1 MIKLLDE
8 YVHYAHNGG
17 FMKYLTNNATSYAG
31 ILTRLGG
38 GIARYSVAAIFLAY
52 GIFKFT
58 EVEANAIAPLTE
70 NSPFLF
76 WLNQLLGRQGGSNLI
91 GIMEIIIA
99 AMIAARSFSPVVSA
113 LGSLAAAGALSVTLS
128 FLFSTPGL
136 SPLSVDAGFLVKD
149 LTLLGASLWAAGEAL
164 GAVRAGTARQQ
175 IQPA

>member
-1 MIKLLDE
+1 MKHTT
-8 YVHYAHNGG
+8 YKATAYAH
-17 FMKYLTNNATSYAG
+17 
-31 ILTRLGG
+31 ILTHLGG

-76 WLNQLLGRQGGSNLI
+76 WLNDLFGRQGGSNLI
-91 GIMEIIIA
+91 GTMEIIIA
-99 AMIAARSFSPVVSA
+99 AMIAARSFSPIVSA
-113 LGSLAAAGALSVTLS
+113 LGSLAAAGALTVTLS

-164 GAVRAGTARQQ
+164 GVAKAGTSDR
-175 IQPA
+175 PAYA

>member
-1 MIKLLDE
+1 MKHTT
-8 YVHYAHNGG
+8 YKATAYAH
-17 FMKYLTNNATSYAG
+17 

-76 WLNQLLGRQGGSNLI
+76 WLNDLFGRQGGSNLI
-91 GIMEIIIA
+91 GTMEIIIA
-99 AMIAARSFSPVVSA
+99 TMIAARSFSPIVSA
-113 LGSLAAAGALSVTLS
+113 LGSLAAAGALTVTLS

-164 GAVRAGTARQQ
+164 GAAKAGTSDR
-175 IQPA
+175 PAYA

>member
-1 MIKLLDE
+1 
-8 YVHYAHNGG
+8 
-17 FMKYLTNNATSYAG
+17 MKHITYNATAYADT
-31 ILTRLGG
+31 LTRLGG

-58 EVEANAIAPLTE
+58 TVEANAIAPLTE

-76 WLNQLLGRQGGSNLI
+76 WLNVLFGRQGGSNLI
-91 GIMEIIIA
+91 GIMEIIIS
-99 AMIAARSFSPVVSA
+99 AMIAVRFYSPIISA
-113 LGSLAAAGALSVTLS
+113 LGSLAAAGALTVTLS

-164 GAVRAGTARQQ
+164 GEIRASQ
-175 IQPA
+175 

>member
-1 MIKLLDE
+1 
-8 YVHYAHNGG
+8 
-17 FMKYLTNNATSYAG
+17 MKYITDNATIYAN

-52 GIFKFT
+52 GVFKFT
-58 EVEANAIAPLTE
+58 AVEANAIAPLTE

-76 WLNQLLGRQGGSNLI
+76 WLNELFGKQGGSNLI

-99 AMIAARSFSPVVSA
+99 AMIASRYFSPIISA
-113 LGSLAAAGALSVTLS
+113 LGSLAAAGALTVTLS

-164 GAVRAGTARQQ
+164 GTLRTS
-175 IQPA
+175 

>member
-1 MIKLLDE
+1 MKHTT
-8 YVHYAHNGG
+8 YNTTAYAD
-17 FMKYLTNNATSYAG
+17 

-76 WLNQLLGRQGGSNLI
+76 WLNDVFGRQTGSNLI

-99 AMIAARSFSPVVSA
+99 AMIAARSFSPIVSA
-113 LGSLAAAGALSVTLS
+113 LGSLAAAGALTVTLS

-164 GAVRAGTARQQ
+164 ATVKVKAIAQH
-175 IQPA
+175 ANA